1 MHLMKL
7 KISVAQS
14 MSVMMKITR
23 NNTMMPMMPPA
34 GAWSSCWLN
43 CARLGVG
50 QAVDATRHLVAG
62 HAHGLQLL
70 LDALVVEHLQQLLA
84 IEVVLL
90 LLHDFRSTDH
100 RCLGERNL
108 GEGEQVQRC
117 QDGSDTADA
126 CCCSHGNDLCV
137 KPGY

>member
-34 GAWSSCWLN
+34 GAWVQLLVEL
-43 CARLGVG
+43 RQLGVG

-62 HAHGLQLL
+62 HAHGL
-70 LDALVVEHLQQLLA
+70 
-84 IEVVLL
+84 
-90 LLHDFRSTDH
+90 
-100 RCLGERNL
+100 
-108 GEGEQVQRC
+108 
-117 QDGSDTADA
+117 
-126 CCCSHGNDLCV
+126 
-137 KPGY
+137 

>member
-1 MHLMKL
+1 MKL

-43 CARLGVG
+43 CASSALVRLLMRL
-50 QAVDATRHLVAG
+50 ATWAG